1 MELTTGSI
9 PGLEDGLSLTGV
21 GFIDWEVVEGKGEWG
36 LEMTCGEAK
45 TNA

>member
-1 MELTTGSI
+1 MTGSI

-21 GFIDWEVVEGKGEWG
+21 GFSVDWEVGKEYGKSV
-36 LEMTCGEAK
+36 LEMTCGVAA

>member
-1 MELTTGSI
+1 MTSSI

-21 GFIDWEVVEGKGEWG
+21 GFSVDWEVGKNMASV
-36 LEMTCGEAK
+36 LEMTCGVAA